1 MVGGIQIF
9 AIVLGRS
16 FIFLSYAVLCTEQG
30 LALEFFS
37 FLCTG
42 QETACSGRGVTF
54 LAAFIRKECS
64 LPKDTIHLFLQKKE
78 MLSQCACKKDSRP
91 EKRSREHRPHSIEN
105 LVASHSEI
113 QASSASWF

>member
-16 FIFLSYAVLCTEQG
+16 FIFLSYAVLCIEQG

-54 LAAFIRKECS
+54 LAAFIRQECF
-64 LPKDTIHLFLQKKE
+64 LPKDTIHLFLQIDRF
-78 MLSQCACKKDSRP
+78 LR
-91 EKRSREHRPHSIEN
+91 RLLRFFLRRV
-105 LVASHSEI
+105 LLRLL
-113 QASSASWF
+113 WL